1 MRQSKRFS
9 RTPVTITVDNV
20 ISHSDDALHV
30 LVAGDQDHWIPRSL
44 CLPGT
49 EVETTGDD
57 GLLVLPQWFVTK
69 EGIPAD

>member
-1 MRQSKRFS
+1 MPQSKKS
-9 RTPVTITVDNV
+9 DRTPVNVTVDNV
-20 ISHSDDALHV
+20 LDHSDDAIRV

-49 EVETTGDD
+49 EVESKGDD
-57 GLLVLPQWFVTK
+57 GLLVLPQWFVTQ